1 MKRILAMILCA
12 IMLLM
17 SLAACGNAQKADDG
31 VFVVGVCQIE
41 PHAALDAATQG
52 FKDALVAELGE
63 DKVQFIDGNAAGDSN
78 TLNTIIQDFVSK
90 KVDLILANATP
101 VLQTAAGATSV
112 IPILG
117 TSVTEYGVALQID
130 DFDGLVGGNISGTSD
145 LAPLDKQAQMVL
157 DWCPNAKKV
166 GLLYSATE
174 ANSTYQ
180 VKVVKEYLEGKG
192 VTCTEYSF
200 SSSSDLA
207 AVTEKAASESEAIY
221 IPTDNTVANSAEL
234 VDSICRAKKVPVITG
249 EENICKKCGIAT
261 LSISYYDLG
270 ATTGKMAAQVLTGQA
285 DISQM
290 KIANAETQTAKYNAE
305 ICEDLGIEPLEG
317 YVAIE

>member
-1 MKRILAMILCA
+1 MKKLLAIICA
-12 IMLLM
+12 VMLLVT
-17 SLAACGNAQKADDG
+17 LTACGAPAAEDG
-31 VFVVGVCQIE
+31 KYVIGICQLT
-41 PHAALDAATQG
+41 PHPALDKATQG
-52 FKDALVAELGE
+52 FKDAVIKGIGAENVTF
-63 DKVQFIDGNAAGDSN
+63 DFQDAAGEAS
-78 TLNTIIQDFVSK
+78 TCSTIINGFVASD
-90 KVDLILANATP
+90 VDLIMANATP
-101 VLQTAAGATSV
+101 AVAAAFNATDS